1 MKRHSAS
8 TRKSV
13 IVFAVVCTLL
23 FSVCGV
29 PAATGVQQVGRRI
42 VFPVRLQWSGQAG
55 IDTYRLQI
63 ASDDKFRD
71 ILFDGPVRGE
81 RYVVDQIEP
90 GSYYWRVAPVQNGP
104 LTFSAPVKFLISG
117 GTLTSF
123 SIKRRNDSSNGDTAG
138 SHSRKKGK
146 Q

>member
-1 MKRHSAS
+1 MKPHSRPTLIVS
-8 TRKSV
+8 FV
-13 IVFAVVCTLL
+13 ICTLL
-23 FSVCGV
+23 LSVGYV
-29 PAATGVQQVGRRI
+29 RAAAALQTSGGRVI
-42 VFPVRLQWSGQAG
+42 FPVQLRWNAGAGSGN
-55 IDTYRLQI
+55 YRLQI

-81 RYVVDQIEP
+81 HYVVDKVEP
-90 GSYYWRVAPVQNGP
+90 GSYYWRVAPIQNGP
-104 LTFSAPVKFLISG
+104 LTFSTPVKFFISG

-123 SIKRRNDSSNGDTAG
+123 ANTPRNHTSQRGAAA